1 MKFNDRHTLY
11 ACYIG
16 YITQAII
23 NNLSPLLFLT
33 FHKQFGISL
42 AAISILISINF
53 CTQIAV
59 DLISVK
65 FVDKIGYRA
74 SGILS
79 FVISAIG
86 LVSLGLL
93 PNVMPNAYVGL
104 IIATM
109 LNAIGG
115 GLLEVL
121 VSPVVEAIPL
131 PQKQKASAMS
141 LLHSFYCWGHFGVV
155 ILSTLYF
162 SIAGIQNWMYLP
174 MIWALVPLFDVFLFA
189 KIPLYKLVEEEERVP
204 LRKTLKTGIFW
215 LLFLL
220 MICAG
225 ASEQAMSQWS
235 SIFAELGLGVSKTV
249 GDLLG
254 PCAFAICMGL
264 SRLIYGKMGQRINLK
279 KFIIGSSLLCVVS
292 YLIAVFSPFPLL
304 ALIGCAMCG
313 FSVGIMW
320 PGIFS
325 IAGERCRSGG
335 TAVFALFAV
344 AGDIGCASGPALV
357 GVISNATGGDNGL
370 KTGLLCAIMFPI
382 VMCIGVSVLR
392 SRTKKNSEA

>member
-162 SIAGIQNWMYLP
+162 STAGIQNWMYLP

>member
-141 LLHSFYCWGHFGVV
+141 LLHSFYCWGHVGVV

>member
-141 LLHSFYCWGHFGVV
+141 LLHSFYCWGHVGVV

-392 SRTKKNSEA
+392 SRTKKRSEA

>member
-162 SIAGIQNWMYLP
+162 STAGIQNWMYLP

-392 SRTKKNSEA
+392 SRTKKKSEA

>member
-141 LLHSFYCWGHFGVV
+141 LLHSFYCWGHVGVV

-392 SRTKKNSEA
+392 SRTKKKSEA

>member
-141 LLHSFYCWGHFGVV
+141 LLHSFYCWGHVGVV

-162 SIAGIQNWMYLP
+162 STAGIQNWMYLP

-392 SRTKKNSEA
+392 SRTKKRSEA

>member
-141 LLHSFYCWGHFGVV
+141 LLHSFYCWGHVGVV

-162 SIAGIQNWMYLP
+162 STAGIQNWMYLP

-392 SRTKKNSEA
+392 SRTKKKSEA

>member
-141 LLHSFYCWGHFGVV
+141 LLHSFYCWGHVGVV

-162 SIAGIQNWMYLP
+162 STAGIQNWMYLP